1 MAGAAAAPDG
11 SKTWVATS
19 SRRSHRSIPPAGS
32 SYTDS
37 NYSNTQYQQ
46 PEIPDSRILQRPA
59 ETLDQFLQQ
68 QAAVS
73 ELIRLINANANEIT
87 SLNRR
92 SLNEVSQTS
101 VAQIRQ
107 RIESLNDTTTRL
119 IETARAGVKI
129 MKQSKRGDKSIRQNQ
144 YKTSLENLR
153 TAVQLF
159 YNAQKEVRA
168 SNRDQI
174 VRQYKIAKPDAT
186 DEEVRDAVDS
196 GRTDVFASAI
206 VSGRIQNRQQVLGQ
220 VQERQKALEKLAQSM
235 EELVGLMQELRT
247 LIEDQQGMIDL
258 IDEQV
263 EHAVVNVQDANDNLG
278 KAVTSAVNARK
289 NQWRI
294 FWIVLIIVVIIAA
307 IIAIYFALNKKN

>member
-1 MAGAAAAPDG
+1 
-11 SKTWVATS
+11 
-19 SRRSHRSIPPAGS
+19 
-32 SYTDS
+32 
-37 NYSNTQYQQ
+37 
-46 PEIPDSRILQRPA
+46 
-59 ETLDQFLQQ
+59 FLQQ

-92 SLNEVSQTS
+92 SLNEVSQS
-101 VAQIRQ
+101 FQIRQ
-107 RIESLNDTTTRL
+107 RIESLNETTTRL

-129 MKQSKRGDKSIRQNQ
+129 MKQSKRGDKSIPQKH
-144 YKTSLENLR
+144 YITSLENLR
-153 TAVQLF
+153 TAVQHF

-235 EELVGLMQELRT
+235 EELVGLVQELGT
-247 LIEDQQGMIDL
+247 LIEEQQGTVDKTDAQMEDT
-258 IDEQV
+258 
-263 EHAVVNVQDANDNLG
+263 VNNFRRANENLG
-278 KAVTSAVNARK
+278 EAATSAGNARK

-307 IIAIYFALNKKN
+307 IIAIYFAINKKN